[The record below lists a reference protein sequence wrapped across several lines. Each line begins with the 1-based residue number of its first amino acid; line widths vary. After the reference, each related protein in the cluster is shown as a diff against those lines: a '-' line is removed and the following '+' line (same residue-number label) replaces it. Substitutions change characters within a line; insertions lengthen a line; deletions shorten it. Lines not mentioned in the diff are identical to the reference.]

1 MKRCMLM
8 MFLLGFGMHLFAQQ
22 NKDAMDPF
30 YKRVTLVVAD
40 IDKSLEI
47 YQDILGF
54 TINSRK
60 PSDDDSY
67 SYTVFNIPQEAKISF
82 ATLDSP
88 EQNRTIGLTEVKGV
102 ELPKHN
108 GIHMAASVIKV
119 SDLDGIMSK
128 IKALGLSFTEPEMD
142 GNDHFTF
149 KEQAF
154 VDFDGHLIVLY
165 EIQDK

>member
-1 MKRCMLM
+1 
-8 MFLLGFGMHLFAQQ
+8 
-22 NKDAMDPF
+22 MDPF

-40 IDKSLEI
+40 IDRSLEI

-60 PSDDDSY
+60 ASDDDSY
-67 SYTVFNIPQEAKISF
+67 SYPVFNIPTEAQISF

-88 EQNRTIGLTEVKGV
+88 DQNRTIGLTEVKGV
-102 ELPKHN
+102 ELPQHN
-108 GIHMAASVIKV
+108 GIHMTASVIKV
-119 SDLDGIMSK
+119 SDLDDVMAK

-154 VDFDGHLIVLY
+154 VDFDGHLIVIY
-165 EIQDK
+165 EIQNK